1 MEKVL
6 FAQLA
11 LLILEKVLPELKSDP
26 AVSVEKQ
33 QEIMNRLNN
42 LRSSNP
48 DATGFKG
55 PEWEVTQ

>member
-11 LLILEKVLPELKSDP
+11 LLILEKVIPQIKKDP
-26 AVSVEKQ
+26 TITVEQQ
-33 QEIMNRLNN
+33 QEIQSRLDN

-55 PEWEVTQ
+55 PEWET